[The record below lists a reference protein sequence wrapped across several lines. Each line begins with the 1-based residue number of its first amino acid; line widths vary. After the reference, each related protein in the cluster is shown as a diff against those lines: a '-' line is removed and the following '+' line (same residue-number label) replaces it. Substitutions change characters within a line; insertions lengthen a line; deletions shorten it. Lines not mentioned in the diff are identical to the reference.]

1 MERTQ
6 TSPRKSGG
14 SILMIDDDVELCAMM
29 AQFLADNDFRLETA
43 HDGSAGLAKALE
55 GKHDLVLLD
64 VMLPRLDGFHV
75 LQHLRRRTVT
85 PVILLTARSERQDR
99 IAGLE
104 SGADYYVCKPFDPDE
119 LLATVRAV
127 LRRAGQTFAAK
138 TPVIQVGE
146 IKLNSRTREVWKG
159 NDRIEVTSAEFD
171 IVDILMRSAGRVV
184 SRDELAAVLYHRKS
198 TPFEHSLE
206 VHISH
211 LRRKLETGERLLI
224 RTVRGVGYLLV
235 PPEEDEA

>member
-6 TSPRKSGG
+6 ISRRKGG
-14 SILMIDDDVELCAMM
+14 SILMVDDDVELCTMM
-29 AQFLADNDFRLETA
+29 TQLFEDNDFRFEVA

-55 GKHDLVLLD
+55 GKHDLILLD

-75 LQHLRRRTVT
+75 LQHLRRRAMT

-127 LRRAGQTFAAK
+127 LRRAGQTLATKA
-138 TPVIQVGE
+138 PAVEVGE
-146 IKLNSRTREVWKG
+146 IKLNSRTREVSKG
-159 NDRIEVTSAEFD
+159 SDRIEVTSAEFD
-171 IVDILMRSAGRVV
+171 ILDILMRSAGRVV

-224 RTVRGVGYLLV
+224 RTVRGVGYLLS
-235 PPEEDEA
+235 PPGEE